1 MNNVT
6 TIRALTSFLALSLMS
21 ACGQQAAEPA
31 LADSGAKPEA
41 AATSEAAPQPSV
53 YESALANEL
62 RPEADRAR
70 DEGRKPGDVLEFLG
84 IGPGMSV
91 LDMFSGGGWYA
102 EVIAHV
108 VGEHGRVVAHS
119 NQAYK
124 AFVGDA
130 LEERFNSGRLPQAE
144 ILMAENNQMTL
155 ETDSL
160 DAVML
165 GLAYHDVYNDDA
177 EGGWELIDGPAFLA
191 ELKKGLKPGGI
202 IAVIDH
208 YADAGAPPETGNTLH
223 RIDPALVIANM
234 EAAGFVLDGQS
245 DILRNADDDHSQI
258 VFAPDLRGKTDR
270 FIMRFRNPQ

>member
-1 MNNVT
+1 MNKT
-6 TIRALTSFLALSLMS
+6 TIRALTSFLALVLIS
-21 ACGQQAAEPA
+21 ACGQRAAEPA
-31 LADSGAKPEA
+31 AAVSEAKPEA
-41 AATSEAAPQPSV
+41 AATSEVAPQPSI
-53 YESALANEL
+53 YDAALANEL

-70 DEGRKPGDVLEFLG
+70 DAGRKPGEVLEFFG

-108 VGEHGRVVAHS
+108 VGEDGRVIAHS

-124 AFVGDA
+124 AFVGEA
-130 LEERFNSGRLPQAE
+130 LEERFNTGRLPQAE

-177 EGGWELIDGPAFLA
+177 EGGWEFIDGPAFLA
-191 ELKKGLKPGGI
+191 ELKKGLKPGGL

-208 YADAGAPPETGNTLH
+208 YAEAGAPPETGNTLH

-245 DILRNADDDHSQI
+245 DMLRNADDDHSQT

-270 FIMRFRNPQ
+270 FIMRFRNPR

>member
-1 MNNVT
+1 MNKT
-6 TIRALTSFLALSLMS
+6 TIRGLTSFLALALIS
-21 ACGQQAAEPA
+21 ACGQQAADPA
-31 LADSGAKPEA
+31 RADSEAKPEA
-41 AATSEAAPQPSV
+41 AATSEAAPQPSI
-53 YESALANEL
+53 YETALANEL

-70 DEGRKPGDVLEFLG
+70 DAGRKPGEVLEFLG

-108 VGEHGRVVAHS
+108 VGENGRVIAHS
-119 NQAYK
+119 NEAYK

-130 LEERFNSGRLPQAE
+130 LEERFNSGRLQQAE

-155 ETDSL
+155 EIDSL

-165 GLAYHDVYNDDA
+165 GLAYHDIYNDDA
-177 EGGWELIDGPAFLA
+177 ESGWELIDGTAFLA

-202 IAVIDH
+202 IGVIDH
-208 YADAGAPPETGNTLH
+208 YAEAGAPPETGSTLH

-245 DILRNADDDHSQI
+245 DILRNADDDYSQI

-270 FIMRFRNPQ
+270 FIMRFRNPR

>member
-1 MNNVT
+1 MNKT
-6 TIRALTSFLALSLMS
+6 TIICGLTCALTLMFIS
-21 ACGQQAAEPA
+21 GCQQQAAEPA
-31 LADSGAKPEA
+31 AADPEIKTDSA
-41 AATSEAAPQPSV
+41 AASEAAPQSSI
-53 YESALANEL
+53 YETALANEL

-70 DEGRKPGDVLEFLG
+70 DAGRKPGDVLEFLG
-84 IGPGMSV
+84 VGPGMSV
-91 LDMFSGGGWYA
+91 LDIFSGGGWYA

-108 VGEHGRVVAHS
+108 VGEKGRVIAHS

-124 AFVGDA
+124 GFVGEA
-130 LEERFNSGRLPQAE
+130 LEERFNTGRLPQVE
-144 ILMAENNQMTL
+144 ILMAENNHLTL
-155 ETDSL
+155 EADSL

-165 GLAYHDVYNDDA
+165 GLAYHDVYNDNA
-177 EGGWELIDGPAFLA
+177 EGSWELIDGPAFLA

-208 YADAGAPPETGNTLH
+208 YAEAGAPPETGNTLH

-270 FIMRFRNPQ
+270 FIMRFRNPL

>member
-1 MNNVT
+1 MNNTT
-6 TIRALTSFLALSLMS
+6 TIRALTSFLALALMS

-31 LADSGAKPEA
+31 VADSEEEA
-41 AATSEAAPQPSV
+41 VATSEAAPQPSL
-53 YESALANEL
+53 YETALANEL

-70 DEGRKPGDVLEFLG
+70 DEGRKPGEVLEFLG

-91 LDMFSGGGWYA
+91 LDMFSAGGWYA
-102 EVIAHV
+102 EVIAQV
-108 VGEHGRVVAHS
+108 VGEDGRVIAHS

-130 LEERFNSGRLPQAE
+130 LEERFDTGRLPQAE

-155 ETDSL
+155 EPGSL
-160 DAVML
+160 DAVTL
-165 GLAYHDVYNDDA
+165 GLAYHDIYNDDA

-191 ELKKGLKPGGI
+191 ELKKGLKPDGI

-208 YADAGAPPETGNTLH
+208 YAEAGAPPETGSTLH

-270 FIMRFRNPQ
+270 FIMRFRNPR

>member
-1 MNNVT
+1 MNNASTIHGLT
-6 TIRALTSFLALSLMS
+6 TLLALALMS
-21 ACGQQAAEPA
+21 ACGQQAAEPLTPA
-31 LADSGAKPEA
+31 SEAKPEA
-41 AATSEAAPQPSV
+41 AAMSEAAPRSSV
-53 YESALANEL
+53 YETALTNEL

-70 DEGRKPGDVLEFLG
+70 DAGRKPGEVLEFLG

-102 EVIAHV
+102 EVMAHV
-108 VGEHGRVVAHS
+108 VGENGRVIAHS

-124 AFVGDA
+124 AFVGEA
-130 LEERFNSGRLPQAE
+130 LEERFNTGRLPQAE

-208 YADAGAPPETGNTLH
+208 RAEAGAPPETGNTLH

-245 DILRNADDDHSQI
+245 DILRNDDDDHSRI

-270 FIMRFRNPQ
+270 FILRFRNPQ